1 MWPYLFEKVN
11 KTKVNFVVDNQK
23 QGRGKYDHGDGDDEE
38 EEDNMAIKERERV
51 LLMCNHRTE
60 VDWMYIWNLAL
71 RKGRIGHVKYVLK
84 SSVRNVPVFGWSFHL
99 LEFLLVE
106 RNWQTDERAF
116 VSLLSTFK
124 DPIDPLWL
132 VIFPE
137 GTDYTYV
144 VIVVYV

>member
-1 MWPYLFEKVN
+1 M
-11 KTKVNFVVDNQK
+11 DNQTE
-23 QGRGKYDHGDGDDEE
+23 GRDKYDHGDGGDGDDDDDDE
-38 EEDNMAIKERERV
+38 EEDNMSIKERERV

-71 RKGRIGHVKYVLK
+71 RKGRIGHVKDVLK
-84 SSVRNVPVFGWSFHL
+84 SSVRNVPVFGWSFYL

-116 VSLLSTFK
+116 ISLLSTFQ
-124 DPIDPLWL
+124 DPTDPLWL

-144 VIVVYV
+144 VIVVSV